1 MAKGGGN
8 VGTIKGVRE
17 RARTI
22 AIVAGFVGGLG
33 WIGKMIVMAARGG
46 PDPDSGPEAIAF
58 FVGLVGVG
66 VAAAA
71 TGTYLAPHGRS
82 SMQRIL
88 AAAGGILAMGLVIAA
103 AQAGLPALLGD
114 GWVQEEAIF
123 GALGLFAVSAATVA
137 LRRRGSGQPA
147 SREHESELRRAA

>member
-1 MAKGGGN
+1 M
-8 VGTIKGVRE
+8 GTIEGARDRV
-17 RARTI
+17 RTI

-33 WIGKMIVMAARGG
+33 WMGKIIVMAAQGG
-46 PDPDSGPEAIAF
+46 PDQDSAPEAIAF

-71 TGTYLAPHGRS
+71 AGTYLARGRS

-88 AAAGGILAMGLVIAA
+88 AAAGGIVAMGLVIAA

-137 LRRRGSGQPA
+137 LRRPGSGQPA
-147 SREHESELRRAA
+147 SREHESELRGAA

>member
-1 MAKGGGN
+1 
-8 VGTIKGVRE
+8 
-17 RARTI
+17 
-22 AIVAGFVGGLG
+22 VAGFVGGLG
-33 WIGKMIVMAARGG
+33 WIGKIIVMATKGG

-71 TGTYLAPHGRS
+71 AGTYLAHGRS

-88 AAAGGILAMGLVIAA
+88 AAVGGIVAMGLVIAA

-123 GALGLFAVSAATVA
+123 GALGLFAISAATVA
-137 LRRRGSGQPA
+137 LRSPGNGQLESG
-147 SREHESELRRAA
+147 EHESELRRAA

>member
-33 WIGKMIVMAARGG
+33 WIGKIIVMATKGG

-71 TGTYLAPHGRS
+71 AGTYLARGRS
-82 SMQRIL
+82 SIQRIL
-88 AAAGGILAMGLVIAA
+88 AAAGGLVAMGLVIAA

-123 GALGLFAVSAATVA
+123 GALGLFAISAATVA
-137 LRRRGSGQPA
+137 LRSPGNGQLESG
-147 SREHESELRRAA
+147 EHESELRRAA